1 MSTAIMRTAR
11 DYASLIKLSH
21 SVFALPFAL
30 LSLLVAARGDLSAR
44 LLLLC
49 VAAVFLARTS
59 AMAYNRWLD
68 RAIDAENPRTK
79 GREIPRGAVK
89 AGNALLLAI
98 GSGGAFLWCCALL
111 SPTCGYLGVPVLAFL
126 LGYSHTKRYT
136 ALCHLW
142 LGVAL
147 GIAPVAAWVAGQGN
161 LVLLGT
167 PMLLGLGVACW
178 VAGFD
183 ITYACQDEHFDRAHG
198 LHSIPVLLGVRRAM
212 WVSRLLHA
220 SSLLLFVMFGR
231 AASLGTAYT
240 FGVVAAG
247 LLLGWQHWQ
256 LRRGDSPG
264 NQAAFFTAN
273 GILSIAMLAAGCAD
287 LYLFA

>member
-1 MSTAIMRTAR
+1 
-11 DYASLIKLSH
+11 
-21 SVFALPFAL
+21 
-30 LSLLVAARGDLSAR
+30 
-44 LLLLC
+44 
-49 VAAVFLARTS
+49 
-59 AMAYNRWLD
+59 
-68 RAIDAENPRTK
+68 
-79 GREIPRGAVK
+79 
-89 AGNALLLAI
+89 
-98 GSGGAFLWCCALL
+98 
-111 SPTCGYLGVPVLAFL
+111 
-126 LGYSHTKRYT
+126 
-136 ALCHLW
+136 
-142 LGVAL
+142 
-147 GIAPVAAWVAGQGN
+147 
-161 LVLLGT
+161 
-167 PMLLGLGVACW
+167 MLLGLGVACW

-183 ITYACQDEHFDRAHG
+183 ITYACQDERFDRAHG